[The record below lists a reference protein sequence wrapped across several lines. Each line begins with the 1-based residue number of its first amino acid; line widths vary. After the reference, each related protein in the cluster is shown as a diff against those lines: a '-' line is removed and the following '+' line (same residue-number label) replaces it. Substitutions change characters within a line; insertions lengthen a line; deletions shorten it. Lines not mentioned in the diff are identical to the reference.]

1 MVEGHVAL
9 ICAAVAALALV
20 AAALGIVGEATKSK
34 AMRSTRI
41 RSSFVRFDGASCV
54 YRRTPAFGCGVAA
67 AASLLTGQL
76 VLTAAAG
83 CWDRCRTRSGDRRRA
98 AIVCSSLLSWFL
110 AMMAASAF
118 IVGALRSQS
127 GERRPREGIST
138 YYRCTVLVAGVFAGG
153 SFFAVAAAAVG
164 IGSYVALEEAACSA
178 PPRPPPALALAGEI
192 RQGVVGGASEVSGTT
207 GTDGQCNNLIRTLK
221 FVTNVR
227 TYGPFGNPRSGT
239 APFSIPVQNNSRN
252 CRIVGFFARGKL
264 YLDAIGVHVQET
276 AAAW

>member
-34 AMRSTRI
+34 
-41 RSSFVRFDGASCV
+41 SFVRFDGASCV

-192 RQGVVGGASEVSGTT
+192 RQGVVGGASVRGCDNGHSLLS
-207 GTDGQCNNLIRTLK
+207 LIRVDRQT
-221 FVTNVR
+221 
-227 TYGPFGNPRSGT
+227 PFE
-239 APFSIPVQNNSRN
+239 
-252 CRIVGFFARGKL
+252 KL
-264 YLDAIGVHVQET
+264 
-276 AAAW
+276 